1 VLVLIGI
8 GFAAGLITAISPCVL
23 PVLPIVL
30 AGGATSTTGRR
41 PFAIIA
47 GVVATFTVSV
57 LVASRLLRAL
67 GLPDDTLRTLAIVL
81 LFVMAA
87 TLIFRPLARLAER
100 PFLFL
105 TRRSGRDLGGGFL
118 LGASLG
124 LVFVPCGGP
133 VLAAISA
140 VAANEKI
147 GVRAVAV
154 TIAYAL
160 GAAVPMLLIAY
171 GGRGAAAH
179 IRATGAW
186 LRPAMGAVVALTALA
201 LAFDFDQRFTTALP
215 GYTDALQKHVER
227 TGRAQRELAKLTGV
241 DVRRYDGA
249 DSSNASPDY
258 GIAPGFRSIDA
269 WINSKPLTMRQ
280 LRGKVVLIDFWT
292 YSCINCLR
300 TLPHLKAWY
309 ARYHKDGLVIVGVH
323 TPEFAFEHS
332 LSNVRS
338 ATKRFGVDYPV
349 ALDNSYGTWNAY
361 ANQYWPAEYLID
373 RRGHVRHVHFGE
385 GEYGQ
390 SERAIRM
397 LLGEREGRL
406 TQIADRTPRDRISP
420 ESYLGYARLERFLGT
435 PVHVDKPWRYY
446 FPEALPRNNLA
457 FGGVWTIHNQR
468 AVAVRNAR
476 LRFHVHALHVYLV
489 LAGKGSVDVL
499 ADGSKERT
507 VPVDG
512 DRLYTLLDRPRGFDG
527 ILELRFTPG
536 ISAYA
541 FTFG

>member
-1 VLVLIGI
+1 MLVLIGI
-8 GFAAGLITAISPCVL
+8 GFVAGVITAVSPCVL

-41 PFAIIA
+41 PLAIIA
-47 GVVATFTVSV
+47 GLVATFSVSV

-67 GLPDDTLRTLAIVL
+67 GLPGDTLRTLAIVL

-87 TLIFRPLARLAER
+87 TLIFPPLARFAER

-124 LVFVPCGGP
+124 FVFVPCGGP

-140 VAANEKI
+140 VAATENI
-147 GVRAVAV
+147 GARAIAV
-154 TIAYAL
+154 TVAYAL
-160 GAAVPMLLIAY
+160 GAAIPMLLIAY
-171 GGRGAAAH
+171 GGRGVAAR
-179 IRATGAW
+179 IRASGAW
-186 LRPAMGAVVALTALA
+186 LRPAMGTVIAATAVALT
-201 LAFDFDQRFTTALP
+201 FDVDQRFTTAVP
-215 GYTDALQKHVER
+215 GYTDALQEHVER
-227 TGRAQRELAKLTGV
+227 TDRAQSELAKLTGAKT
-241 DVRRYDGA
+241 RKYGSA
-249 DSSNASPDY
+249 KTSPDY
-258 GIAPGFRSIDA
+258 GIAPDFQMIDA
-269 WINSKPLTMRQ
+269 WINSKPLTMQQ

-309 ARYHKDGLVIVGVH
+309 ARYHEDGLVIVGVH

-338 ATKRFGVDYPV
+338 ASKRLGVTYPV

-373 RRGHVRHVHFGE
+373 RRGHVRRVHFGE
-385 GEYGQ
+385 GEYGE
-390 SERAIRM
+390 SERAIQK
-397 LLGEREGRL
+397 LLGERKVPLLR
-406 TQIADRTPRDRISP
+406 IADQTPRNLISP
-420 ESYLGYARLERFLGT
+420 ESYLGYARLDRFLGT
-435 PVHVDKPWRYY
+435 PVHVDEPWRYY
-446 FPEALPRNNLA
+446 FPKALPKDNLA
-457 FGGVWTIHNQR
+457 FAGVWKIEKER
-468 AVAVRNAR
+468 AVAVTNAR

-489 LAGKGSVDVL
+489 LSGKGSVEVR
-499 ADGSKERT
+499 ADGRKQRT
-507 VPVDG
+507 VRVNG
-512 DRLYTLLDRPRGFDG
+512 DRLYTLLDAPRGFDG

-536 ISAYA
+536 IAGYA